1 LPLRRQLPASSEACF
16 RAGVEVVQ
24 VVKMVKMVK
33 VNPAYTSVIG
43 AVNYARSKGISTHP
57 GAAYAIARRG

>member
-1 LPLRRQLPASSEACF
+1 LPASSAACF
-16 RAGVEVVQ
+16 RAGVEVVK
-24 VVKMVKMVK
+24 VVKVVK
-33 VNPAYTSVIG
+33 VNPAYTSAIG

>member
-1 LPLRRQLPASSEACF
+1 VVKV
-16 RAGVEVVQ
+16 VEVVK
-24 VVKMVKMVK
+24 VVKVVKAVK